1 MSFVTDYLTRRGMA
15 FEVAGHPRAVTSLEE
30 ARALGISADE
40 VAKTV
45 ALATDRGYAL
55 LVLPASRRLDLR
67 LAREAVGDHGA
78 RLATEEELQHAFA
91 NCELGALPPLGSL
104 LGVPAYVDPEIMEHD
119 TVIFAAASQT
129 ESVKGNPA
137 DLFRD
142 EQVQV
147 VPLTRPP
154 HDYAE

>member
-1 MSFVTDYLTRRGMA
+1 M
-15 FEVAGHPRAVTSLEE
+15 
-30 ARALGISADE
+30 
-40 VAKTV
+40 
-45 ALATDRGYAL
+45 
-55 LVLPASRRLDLR
+55 DLR
-67 LAREAVGDHGA
+67 LAREALGDHGA
-78 RLATEEELQHAFA
+78 RLATEEELQQAFA
-91 NCELGALPPLGSL
+91 DCELGALPPLGSL
-104 LGVPAYVDPEIMEHD
+104 LSVPAYVDPEIMEHD

-129 ESVKGNPA
+129 ESVKGDPA